1 MWWDIKVVSS
11 WYCLCSDGTFLREQI
26 CNEGA
31 KGTVVVMLQV
41 STYVNQIKNFQ
52 WTQQE
57 KSILLSELYT
67 EQLHIWV
74 YWIGQEK

>member
-1 MWWDIKVVSS
+1 
-11 WYCLCSDGTFLREQI
+11 
-26 CNEGA
+26 
-31 KGTVVVMLQV
+31 MLQV